1 LALYNYFVTA
11 LYAGLAIQMTML
23 LIYNGLTQLFETVAR
38 QG

>member
-11 LYAGLAIQMTML
+11 LYAGLTIQIAML
-23 LIYNGLTQLFETVAR
+23 FMYNGLTQLFETVAR